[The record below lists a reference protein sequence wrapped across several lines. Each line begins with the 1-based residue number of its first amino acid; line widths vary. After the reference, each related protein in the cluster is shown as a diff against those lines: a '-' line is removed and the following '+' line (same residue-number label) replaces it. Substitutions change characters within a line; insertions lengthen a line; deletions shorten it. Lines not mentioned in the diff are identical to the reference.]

1 MLVGFKRGLRK
12 GFLERVRI
20 FFGLHHLGVRHGG
33 RDLEGGGE
41 EHGGAEAVE
50 GDLPSG
56 AFAEGTDF
64 PDFGDAAGPADV
76 WLEDVDGFGFHHVFE
91 VAEALLRFTADEAEL
106 RNGLLQAL
114 VSFDVFERDRLF
126 EPANAELRELS
137 ATFDGSE
144 RIPGGVRVDEEAAV
158 TDDFLC
164 DGDTLIVILHGDS
177 IALKSHVVKRIYR
190 AVEISADLDLRVAV
204 ALLHVAFELCA
215 QLVEALT
222 GLIEAATCVGRDAVE
237 MLAEELRDRLVDH
250 LSEEVPEGDVDA
262 ADAAHDEA
270 AAAVGD
276 RAPVHGLPDFFDCGW
291 IAADQHR
298 TELLFHDDLHRGQ
311 WRAVGECFADAEE
324 LRVSFDFHEQ
334 RLPREGGRQR
344 VTDRCAGTS

>member
-1 MLVGFKRGLRK
+1 MLVGFERGLRE
-12 GFLERVRI
+12 GFLERVRVL
-20 FFGLHHLGVRHGG
+20 FGLHHLGVRHGG

-41 EHGGAEAVE
+41 EHGGAEAVQ
-50 GDLPSG
+50 GDFATG
-56 AFAEGTDF
+56 AFAERADF

-76 WLEDVDGFGFHHVFE
+76 WLEDVDGFGFYHVFE
-91 VAEALLRFTADEAEL
+91 VAEALLRFTADETEL

-114 VSFDVFERDRLF
+114 VAFDVFERDRLF
-126 EPANAELRELS
+126 EPADAELCELS
-137 ATFDGSE
+137 AAFDGGE
-144 RIPGGVRVDEEAAV
+144 GIPGGVRVDEEAAA

-177 IALKSHVVKRIYR
+177 IALKSHVVKRISR

-204 ALLHVAFELCA
+204 ALLHVAFKLCA
-215 QLVEALT
+215 QLVEALA
-222 GLIEAATCVGRDAVE
+222 GLIEAAARVGRDAVE
-237 MLAEELRDRLVDH
+237 VLAEELCHRLVDH
-250 LSEEVPEGDVDA
+250 LAEEVPEGDVDA

-276 RAPVHGLPDFFDCGW
+276 RAPVHGLPDLFDFSRV
-291 IAADQHR
+291 ATDQHR
-298 TELLFHDDLHRGQ
+298 AELLFHDDLHRGQ

-324 LRVSFDFHEQ
+324 LRISFDFHEQ

-344 VTDRCAGTS
+344 VTDRRAGTS